1 MYSEQLDQILF
12 SRHVILCI
20 FLLLFEREE
29 SGIYT
34 SLLSMRAKDGCKSV
48 CKPNQ
53 YLNIKG
59 ISHVSSNTSF
69 EFCSNKNSVY
79 QTQRVTDAMNNAKHR
94 DEYIKQADVN
104 VKWVSFRS
112 HTERVVVSE
121 NSSDDSIQK
130 NRNRNYRHIKSLD
143 ENQSNKIWK
152 FSISVSC
159 CRQRQS
165 QQQQQ
170 QQLRLRRKNRTHI
183 EFGLKVAAFKVRA
196 FKVCVCVRVIH
207 RKSILILG
215 EK

>member
-1 MYSEQLDQILF
+1 MLFCAFFCCCLKERNQEFTLVYCRWEQKTGVKVYVNRINIWISKEFRMCHQIPHLNF
-12 SRHVILCI
+12 VQIKTVCTKPKELQMRWIMRSI
-20 FLLLFEREE
+20 E
-29 SGIYT
+29 T
-34 SLLSMRAKDGCKSV
+34 S
-48 CKPNQ
+48 
-53 YLNIKG
+53 
-59 ISHVSSNTSF
+59 T
-69 EFCSNKNSVY
+69 SNK
-79 QTQRVTDAMNNAKHR
+79 
-94 DEYIKQADVN
+94 ADVN

-121 NSSDDSIQK
+121 NTSDDSIQK

-165 QQQQQ
+165 QQQQ